1 MEIQID
7 DTYWL
12 RSDERNLILARKRVT
27 QNGENAG
34 QESWENLQ
42 YYTSLPGFAKGA
54 LDQGVRDSEAK
65 DLLRLVKDYEVT
77 VAALQQ
83 LYRDLEER
91 IKASCKEEAKHEHL
105 SKADGDTDQA

>member
-1 MEIQID
+1 MEIQIN

-42 YYTSLPGFAKGA
+42 YYTSLPGFAKGV

-65 DLLRLVKDYEVT
+65 DLLELVRDY
-77 VAALQQ
+77 
-83 LYRDLEER
+83 
-91 IKASCKEEAKHEHL
+91 
-105 SKADGDTDQA
+105 

>member
-1 MEIQID
+1 MEIQIN

-42 YYTSLPGFAKGA
+42 YYTSLPGFLKGA
-54 LDQGVRDSEAK
+54 LDQGIRDSEAK
-65 DLLRLVKDYEVT
+65 NLLELVRDYE
-77 VAALQQ
+77 ANLSALRR
-83 LYRDLEER
+83 LYQELEEQL
-91 IKASCKEEAKHEHL
+91 KA
-105 SKADGDTDQA
+105 